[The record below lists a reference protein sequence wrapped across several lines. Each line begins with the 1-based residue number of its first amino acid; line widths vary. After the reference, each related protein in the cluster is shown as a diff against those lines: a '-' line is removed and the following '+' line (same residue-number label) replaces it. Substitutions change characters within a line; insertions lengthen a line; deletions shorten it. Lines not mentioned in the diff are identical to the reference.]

1 MAQAMA
7 TARCVRRASPRCT
20 LPKVSSAHCRADNM
34 LLAFIIAAPSLERF
48 FILPGGILPPL
59 DEKLVINSQA
69 VALVLVAGS
78 CCPGCCL
85 PITSEPHYDASL
97 TRSFSLSED
106 PWPLLLLRRLPADLP
121 PR

>member
-1 MAQAMA
+1 MAPAMA

-59 DEKLVINSQA
+59 DEKLVINSQGQRKGKPYILYPDA
-69 VALVLVAGS
+69 HNTYT
-78 CCPGCCL
+78 
-85 PITSEPHYDASL
+85 ITPQQEAA
-97 TRSFSLSED
+97 
-106 PWPLLLLRRLPADLP
+106 LLRGYLDL
-121 PR
+121 